1 MARYILVVIEDNVEA
16 DLFVKSLENRTV
28 IFERSRLTNEERD
41 VEVSYAHLQGATV
54 RAVWMKPTKFC
65 ECAKPGNRSVRGEKY
80 GLYVHLDCKRPKR
93 GAWQHPRN
101 LHSSVPS
108 AAAMSEHLHA
118 AEPANLKP
126 GERDIYLGVLEP
138 QPADGVTSAP
148 VGAPYR
154 NRL

>member
-1 MARYILVVIEDNVEA
+1 MARYILVTIEDNAEA
-16 DLFVKSLENRTV
+16 DAFVQALEEGNV
-28 IFERSRLTNEERD
+28 IFLRKRVQD
-41 VEVSYAHLQGATV
+41 EVMYGHLEGAAI

-101 LHSSVPS
+101 LHSPVPS
-108 AAAMSEHLHA
+108 AAAMAEHLHT

-138 QPADGVTSAP
+138 QPTDGVTNAP

-154 NRL
+154 RR